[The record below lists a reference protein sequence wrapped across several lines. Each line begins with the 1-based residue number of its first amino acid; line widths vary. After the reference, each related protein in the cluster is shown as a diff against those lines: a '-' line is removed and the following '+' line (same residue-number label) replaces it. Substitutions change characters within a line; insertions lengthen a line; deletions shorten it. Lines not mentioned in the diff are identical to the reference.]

1 MIEVWYLTLIV
12 FILSIWLMASLLR
25 FEDSDNVIER
35 YSNSFIIIIGAMC
48 QQGTKLLQLILIHDN
63 LFYIF

>member
-63 LFYIF
+63 LLYIF